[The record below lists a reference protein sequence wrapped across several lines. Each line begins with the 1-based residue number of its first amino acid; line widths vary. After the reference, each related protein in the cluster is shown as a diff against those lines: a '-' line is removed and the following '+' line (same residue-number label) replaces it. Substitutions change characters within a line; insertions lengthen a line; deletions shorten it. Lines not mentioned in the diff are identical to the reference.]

1 MVLWLFPFSALQQFL
16 FRLKF
21 MELNGAYLIAEHKQK
36 EEEKKFFLLQQQPVV
51 SCLEYRQEVIFG
63 QFI

>member
-1 MVLWLFPFSALQQFL
+1 
-16 FRLKF
+16 

-36 EEEKKFFLLQQQPVV
+36 EEEKKFFSLQQQPVV
-51 SCLEYRQEVIFG
+51 CCLGYRQEVIFG

>member
-1 MVLWLFPFSALQQFL
+1 
-16 FRLKF
+16 

-36 EEEKKFFLLQQQPVV
+36 EEEKFFSLQQQQPVV
-51 SCLEYRQEVIFG
+51 SCLGYRQEVIFG